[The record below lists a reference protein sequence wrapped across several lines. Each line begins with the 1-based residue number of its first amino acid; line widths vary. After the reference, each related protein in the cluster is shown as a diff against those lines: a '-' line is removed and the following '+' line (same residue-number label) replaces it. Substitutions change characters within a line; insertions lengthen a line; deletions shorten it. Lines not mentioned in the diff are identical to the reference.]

1 MANTPKPTAVKKAP
15 AKPIQKSA
23 PGVPVP
29 VGPTT
34 VLPSVTDPNSAF
46 NPADPAWQKFTSEYG
61 VPASYIQ
68 SDPTGELQALFQRAM
83 KEHMTFGPT
92 GSFAQ
97 AFIATKFAKTHSLQW
112 QSAEKDRLESPISYA
127 DSYNRVSDYLSTL
140 QGQMGYN
147 VDPSLMGASY
157 DPNNPSASHI
167 NADSTHTYDP
177 NNLVD
182 WTLHNYYGQNLSSPD
197 IANQIKQHI
206 VQLSKNNPNQ
216 QLGGDKAANVNQ
228 IRSWAKD
235 YGLNSLVLPSGATG
249 ADYATNAANSIEM
262 GTTNLDT
269 WKTDLMNQAANIYKP
284 FAKQI
289 MDGVTVDSLAAPY
302 KNVLSGLLENVDPSS
317 IDLSAPTG
325 YGAMVAG
332 ALRGTDPSNPQAMS
346 LDQFMTQVKQR
357 PEWLNTTNARNSLMD
372 TATNMLRNF
381 GLVVGQ

>member
-23 PGVPVP
+23 PGVPAP
-29 VGPTT
+29 TGPAT
-34 VLPSVTDPNSAF
+34 VLPAVTGPTGAF

-68 SDPTGELQALFQRAM
+68 SDPTGELQKLFITAM
-83 KEHMTFGPT
+83 NKHYSNLQFQQEFL
-92 GSFAQ
+92 
-97 AFIATKFAKTHSLQW
+97 ATTFAKTHSSQW
-112 QSAEKDRLESPISYA
+112 QSAEKDRLQSPVSYA

-147 VDPSLMGASY
+147 VDPSLMGANY

-167 NADSTHTYDP
+167 NANSTHTYDP

-182 WTLHNYYGQNLSSPD
+182 WTLHNYYGQNLNSAD

-216 QLGGDKAANVNQ
+216 QLGGDRAANVNQ